1 MSLHQA
7 LRIVE
12 EFNKNPSTNTAQAVI
27 DINIP
32 RWRWLSWGREGR
44 LESKKIDAAKTK
56 ALRWAAYQN
65 KL

>member
-1 MSLHQA
+1 MKLHQA
-7 LRIVE
+7 LQIVDD
-12 EFNKNPSTNTAQAVI
+12 FNKNPSQVSAQAVI

-32 RWRWLSWGREGR
+32 LWRWLSWNSDKR
-44 LESKKIDAAKTK
+44 LESKKIDTAKTQ